1 MKSTQQ
7 QAGRFY
13 TRAMVDTNTVVESN
27 NEKSFWVVFATEN
40 PVFRKGWDENFNEIL
55 LCNPEN
61 IRVQRLVEGAVP
73 LLNNHNQCDGI
84 EGQLG
89 RITEYK
95 IEQGRCLA
103 KVLFSTQEKFD
114 GIWKDITAGIIRSV
128 STGYNVYKYM
138 REMVTDNS
146 LPDYKAVDWEPLE
159 ISLSAVPA
167 DFKSQVERSADE
179 AHDIII
185 ENFLFVP
192 NTRSDMKTEKQTTL
206 VERSY
211 DTTTDVV
218 KEERQRIIDI
228 CNAVRAAK
236 LSDNFA
242 QRLIENGMPINEA
255 RSLIIDELAKHGN
268 KAVNSAMY
276 TSITVDETEKTRTA
290 ISEAIMHRAQP
301 GSVKLDDKSQDYKYS
316 SLTDIAVRC
325 LEMKGERPGRFS
337 PSELLTRAIATTD
350 YPLILGST
358 VNRFLRKFYDAQNF
372 DWKKLANEVP
382 APDFR
387 QRTGVGASGK
397 VTFEEIAEGGLYKNT
412 LLLTEEAA
420 TVKLKTFGRKITI
433 SRQSIINDDLGVFN
447 YLPKVI
453 AMGAANFQA
462 DKVWALITS
471 NAKTPD
477 GTALFHTSHAN
488 LAAGSL
494 KAVPSVT
501 TLSAARAAM
510 WRQTTPAGE
519 AMSIAPKFLVV
530 PAELQTTAEQLMTSI
545 IPNITS
551 SVNVFAT
558 KYDIVVDPRLTNVNE
573 WYLVAD
579 PEFVQGLV
587 YAYLQG
593 EGLHVENQIDFD
605 NDAVVTK
612 ARIDF
617 DCNIWD
623 YRGWY
628 KNPGI

>member
-13 TRAMVDTNTVVESN
+13 TRAMVDPTTVAEN
-27 NEKSFWVVFATEN
+27 GNEKSFWVVFATEN
-40 PVFRKGWDENFNEIL
+40 PVFRKGWEENFNEIL

-61 IRVQRLVEGAVP
+61 IRVQRLAEGAVP
-73 LLNNHNQCDGI
+73 LLNNHNQCDGV

-89 RITEYK
+89 TITEYK

-103 KVLFSTQEKFD
+103 KVLFSTQERFN
-114 GIWKDITAGIIRSV
+114 GIWQDITAGIIRSV
-128 STGYNVYKYM
+128 STGYNVYKYL

-146 LPDYKAVDWEPLE
+146 IPDYKAIDWEPLE
-159 ISLSAVPA
+159 ISLSTVPA
-167 DFKSQVERSADE
+167 DFKSQVERSADD
-179 AHDIII
+179 AHEIII
-185 ENFLFVP
+185 ENFLLVP
-192 NTRSDMKTEKQTTL
+192 NTRSDMKTEKQTSM
-206 VERSY
+206 VERSN
-211 DTTTDVV
+211 DTDAI
-218 KEERQRIIDI
+218 KEERQRVIDI
-228 CNAVRAAK
+228 CNAVRTAK

-255 RSLIIDELAKHGN
+255 RSFIIDELAKNSN
-268 KAVNSAMY
+268 KAVSNAMY
-276 TSITVDETEKTRTA
+276 TSISVDETEKTRTA
-290 ISEAIMHRAQP
+290 ITEAIMHRAQP
-301 GSVKLDDKSQDYKYS
+301 GSIKLDDKSQEFKHS

-337 PSELLTRAIATTD
+337 PSELITRAIATTD
-350 YPLILGST
+350 YPIVLGAT
-358 VNRFLRKFYDAQNF
+358 VNRFLRKFYDAQSF
-372 DWKKLANEVP
+372 EWKKLAVEIA

-387 QRTGVGASGK
+387 ERTGVGASSR
-397 VTFEEIAEGGLYKNT
+397 VTFEEIAEGGQYKNT
-412 LLLTEEAA
+412 LLLTEEGA
-420 TVKLKTFGRKITI
+420 TVRLKTFGRKITI
-433 SRQSIINDDLGVFN
+433 TRQAIINDDLGVFN

-477 GTALFHTSHAN
+477 GVALFHTSHAN
-488 LAAGSL
+488 LASGSL
-494 KAVPSVT
+494 KAVPSAT

-519 AMSIAPKFLVV
+519 PMAVTPRYLVV
-530 PAELQTTAEQLMTSI
+530 PAELQTAAEQLVATI
-545 IPNITS
+545 IPNSTG
-551 SVNVFAT
+551 SVNVFAN
-558 KYDIVVDPRLTNVNE
+558 KYEVIVDPRLTNVNE

-579 PEFVQGLV
+579 PEFVPGLV

-593 EGLHVENQIDFD
+593 EGLHVENQVDFD
-605 NDAVVTK
+605 NDTVVTK

-617 DCNIWD
+617 DANIWD